1 MTPLDPDRWQRAQE
15 VFHAAI
21 ERPPEDREAF
31 VEAACDDAELGA
43 FVRALLAADAD
54 DDSALDLDAA
64 ATADALL
71 QTRQPPGRT
80 LGPYVLGESLGEGGT
95 SVVYRAHRADLGIT
109 VAIKIL
115 RDAWISPSR
124 RDRFLAE
131 QRTHASLI
139 HPAIARLLDA
149 DTLEDGTP
157 YFVMEYIE
165 GSPITR
171 HCRDRA
177 LAVVARLQL
186 FRALCDAVQ
195 HAHAHAI
202 VHRDIKPSNVLVTAD
217 GRVKLLDFG
226 IAKHLDEFQSEATL
240 TQAGLRS
247 MTPAYAAP
255 EQIRGEPIGVYTD
268 VYALGVLLHEML
280 TGERASTSHAA
291 LLEESP
297 VVASVDGYVRAP
309 SRTARADLAC
319 ICATAAHEDPARRYP
334 SVEALSRDVDRFL
347 RGLPLEARSD
357 TFGYRAGKFV
367 RRNRHAIFAAAAG
380 VILLLAAAFAHV
392 TRLAAEKQRAELEA
406 AKAREVT
413 EYLVGLFEAADPY
426 EETDVTDVRVLLE
439 RGEARV
445 DSLADQPALQAEL
458 LGVLGR
464 VRLSLSNF
472 DRAEDLLRRTL
483 AMQRVQEDSLALAA
497 TLVELGRLHYHTG
510 RYEEGAAALREAV
523 SIRSSDGEAGD
534 ASLAEALDEL
544 GVLTSSLGDYA
555 GADTLFARALTIR
568 RALLAAPHPDLGIS
582 LNNVA
587 VNEFNLGRYDRA
599 AVHYEEVID
608 MERALYGADH
618 PTLATSMAN
627 YGKLLEQ
634 LGRFDEAE
642 SMLTRALE
650 IRQARL
656 GDDHYETTLSLSQLG
671 GLYQQSG
678 DLARAERYLLAA
690 LDARE
695 RSLGSDHPGVATTL
709 NAVGLLLEQQGRSA
723 EAVAAFRRVIA
734 IYEAALGPDHRFTG
748 VAYGNFA
755 SALQAEGDSQAAE
768 QAYRHSIGIL
778 SSVHPPDHPE
788 LAWNLGRLG
797 LLLARDMRDEEAEPI
812 LRRALGVLTA
822 AYGAEHQRTRDIEH
836 ALEQIGR
843 RTTP

>member
-15 VFHAAI
+15 VFHAAL
-21 ERPPEDREAF
+21 ERPSEEREGF
-31 VEAACDDAELGA
+31 IEAACNDAELVA
-43 FVRALLAADAD
+43 FVRAMLAADAHD
-54 DDSALDLDAA
+54 GSALELDAA
-64 ATADALL
+64 TTADALL
-71 QTRQPPGRT
+71 QTLQPPGRT
-80 LGPYVLGESLGEGGT
+80 LGHYILGEPLGEGGT
-95 SVVYRAHRADLGIT
+95 SVVYRAHRADLGIN

-124 RDRFLAE
+124 RERFLAE
-131 QRTHASLI
+131 QRTHASLT

-157 YFVMEYIE
+157 FFVMEYVD
-165 GSPITR
+165 GTPITR

-177 LAVVARLQL
+177 LSVVARLQL

-202 VHRDIKPSNVLVTAD
+202 VHRDIKPSNVLVTTD
-217 GRVKLLDFG
+217 GHAKLLDFG
-226 IAKHLDEFQSEATL
+226 IAKHLHEFQSEATL
-240 TQAGLRS
+240 TQVGLRS

-280 TGERASTSHAA
+280 TGERASTSRA
-291 LLEESP
+291 SP
-297 VVASVDGYVRAP
+297 VDERPVIGLVDGNGRAL
-309 SRTARADLAC
+309 SRTERADLAC
-319 ICATAAHEDPARRYP
+319 ICATAAHEDPARRYA

-347 RGLPLEARSD
+347 GRLPLEARPD
-357 TFGYRAGKFV
+357 TFGYRAGKFM
-367 RRNRHAIFAAAAG
+367 RRNRRAILATAAG
-380 VILLLAAAFAHV
+380 AIVLLAASIAHI
-392 TRLAAEKQRAELEA
+392 TRLAREKQRAEFEA

-413 EYLVGLFEAADPY
+413 EYLVGIFEAADPY
-426 EETDVTDVRVLLE
+426 EDTDATDVRVLLE

-464 VRLSLSNF
+464 VRLSLSDF

-483 AMQRVQEDSLALAA
+483 TMQRMQGDSLALAA
-497 TLVELGRLHYHTG
+497 TLVELGRLHYYTG
-510 RYEEGAAALREAV
+510 QYEEGASALREAV
-523 SIRSSDGEAGD
+523 MIRSREGEAGD

-555 GADTLFARALTIR
+555 GADTLFTRALTIR

-599 AVHYEEVID
+599 AVHYEEVIE

-618 PTLATSMAN
+618 PTLATTMAN

-642 SMLTRALE
+642 SMLMRALE

-671 GLYQQSG
+671 GLYQQAG
-678 DLARAERYLLAA
+678 DLARAESYLRAA
-690 LDARE
+690 LTAHWR
-695 RSLGSDHPGVATTL
+695 T
-709 NAVGLLLEQQGRSA
+709 
-723 EAVAAFRRVIA
+723 
-734 IYEAALGPDHRFTG
+734 EAAATLPTRC
-748 VAYGNFA
+748 
-755 SALQAEGDSQAAE
+755 
-768 QAYRHSIGIL
+768 
-778 SSVHPPDHPE
+778 
-788 LAWNLGRLG
+788 
-797 LLLARDMRDEEAEPI
+797 
-812 LRRALGVLTA
+812 RALGDPQVAIVEDVSQARRPLRFGRQVVDEGPGPLALPAPAVAVLA
-822 AYGAEHQRTRDIEH
+822 HGVPLRGWLLVKPNLAW
-836 ALEQIGR
+836 
-843 RTTP
+843 P